1 MKNLVLSL
9 LVTFFIVLPISLQGM
24 EIHQM
29 QLQGSGTVRY
39 MGFIKVYDAHLYTD
53 PEMSAAE
60 VLSADSSRCL
70 KLKYSVNLS
79 KENFIEAAE
88 TILNRQHDFSTLNR
102 VRPQLNRLHDSYQ
115 EVKDGDSY
123 VLCYNSDAQ
132 TTRLLL
138 NGIEQVVI
146 PSADFASVYFG
157 IWLGENKPLS
167 SDLRADLLSGLQN
180 KKS

>member
-1 MKNLVLSL
+1 MKNIVLTL
-9 LVTFFIVLPISLQGM
+9 LVTLFIALPISLQGM

-53 PEMSAAE
+53 PETSAAE
-60 VLSADSSRCL
+60 VLSAGSSRCL
-70 KLKYSVNLS
+70 KLKYSVSLS

-102 VRPQLNRLHDSYQ
+102 VRPQLNQLHDSYR
-115 EVKDGDSY
+115 EVEDGDSY
-123 VLCYNSDAQ
+123 VLCYNGEAQ
-132 TTRLLL
+132 TTKLLL
-138 NGIEQVVI
+138 NGTEQVEI
-146 PSADFASVYFG
+146 PSSDFASVYFG
-157 IWLGENKPLS
+157 IWLGENNPLS
-167 SDLRADLLSGLQN
+167 NELRSNLLSGLQN